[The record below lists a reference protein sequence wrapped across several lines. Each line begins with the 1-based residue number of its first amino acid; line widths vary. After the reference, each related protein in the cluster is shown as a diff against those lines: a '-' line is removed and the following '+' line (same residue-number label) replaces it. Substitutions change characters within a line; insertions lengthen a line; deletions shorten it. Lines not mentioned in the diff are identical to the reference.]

1 MKYPK
6 AVLLAVLAFAVL
18 SPSARADSGDST
30 IYTFTGG
37 ALSNSGNPSGL
48 LPNGE
53 WRTDVNSCSCN
64 ITGEFTFASP
74 LDLPVGGGL
83 ATIDP
88 PPPSSYSFSVDGYT
102 LNQSNSTLEEL
113 FVGQLIPCAG
123 CGSDAWG
130 IEILGNN
137 GLEIFTNCVDGCGDD
152 STSSAGFING
162 NGPSSIGYQQGNN
175 GNGTWSINA
184 PEPGMLPM
192 LAVGACLFLLKKP
205 RKCLQE

>member
-1 MKYPK
+1 MKCPK
-6 AVLLAVLAFAVL
+6 AVLLAVFAFAVL
-18 SPSARADSGDST
+18 LPSARADSGDST

-53 WRTDVNSCSCN
+53 WRTDVNSCTCG

-74 LDLPVGGGL
+74 LDLPVGGGIV
-83 ATIDP
+83 TIDP

-102 LNQSNSTLEEL
+102 LNQGNSTLEEL
-113 FVGQLIPCAG
+113 SLGQLIPCAG

-175 GNGTWSINA
+175 GNGTWSMNV
-184 PEPGMLPM
+184 PEPGLLPM
-192 LAVGACLFLLKKP
+192 LALGAFLFLLKKP

>member
-6 AVLLAVLAFAVL
+6 AALLAVLAFAVL
-18 SPSARADSGDST
+18 LPSARADSGDST

-53 WRTDVNSCSCN
+53 WRTDVNSCTCSM
-64 ITGEFTFASP
+64 TGEFTFASP

-113 FVGQLIPCAG
+113 SLGQLIPCAS
-123 CGSDAWG
+123 CGSDAWD
-130 IEILGNN
+130 IEILGDN
-137 GLEIFTNCVDGCGDD
+137 GLEIFTNCVEGCGDD

-175 GNGTWSINA
+175 GNGTWSINVA
-184 PEPGMLPM
+184 EPGLAPM
-192 LAVGACLFLLKKP
+192 IAVGAVLFLLKKP
-205 RKCLQE
+205 RKRLQE